1 MRICEIV
8 NGKAVYRDATLEEE
22 QELSPPILLKKG
34 PELTEEERLA
44 DLESRIAALEK
55 QLNQAK
61 K

>member
-1 MRICEIV
+1 MRIWH
-8 NGKAVYRDATLEEE
+8 NGVYRDATLEEE
-22 QELSPPILLKKG
+22 QEMSPPILLKG
-34 PELTEEERLA
+34 GQELTPDERLA